1 LQVTLVQVKARGRG
15 LDASLQTDLIEERA
29 AILQYCAGLSRT
41 DAENKAAQMHG
52 FKDWREYVKITTRS
66 N

>member
-1 LQVTLVQVKARGRG
+1 MVAGLQAC
-15 LDASLQTDLIEERA
+15 DACAIEERA
-29 AILQYCAGLSRT
+29 AILEYDAGLPRK

-52 FKDWREYVKITTRS
+52 FKDWREYVKSTTSR